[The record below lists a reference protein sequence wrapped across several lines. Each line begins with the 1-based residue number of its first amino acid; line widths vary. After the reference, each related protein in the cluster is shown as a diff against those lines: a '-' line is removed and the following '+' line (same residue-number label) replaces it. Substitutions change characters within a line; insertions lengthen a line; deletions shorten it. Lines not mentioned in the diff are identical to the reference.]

1 MPPIALVM
9 RQASRHSKRLLP
21 PLGRT
26 PGTVGAGAVA
36 YFFARLFLSLF
47 LVLSTYN
54 PSGYSYVDWVAE
66 SGPGPLSLKVTL
78 GLGLV
83 IIYYAVLRIVYG
95 ALRRPGLT
103 FGGIAALLFVTEL
116 VSLTVATPSYRSFGF
131 VLLLAQY
138 ILLIAF
144 ALVIAFGVS
153 WSSLIER
160 LTGQLQK
167 RYVRY

>member
-1 MPPIALVM
+1 M
-9 RQASRHSKRLLP
+9 
-21 PLGRT
+21 
-26 PGTVGAGAVA
+26 A
-36 YFFARLFLSLF
+36 YFLARLFLSLF

-54 PSGYSYVDWVAE
+54 PSGYSYVAWVAGA
-66 SGPGPLSLKVTL
+66 GPGPLSLKLTV
-78 GLGLV
+78 GLALA
-83 IIYYAVLRIVYG
+83 ILFYAVLRIVLG
-95 ALRRPGLT
+95 ALRRSGLI
-103 FGGIAALLFVTEL
+103 FGGLAALLFVTEI
-116 VSLTVATPSYRSFGF
+116 VYLTVAPEDYRSLRF

-138 ILLIAF
+138 VVLSAF